1 MNTKKSASR
10 YYIPVLL
17 LFIFTNTFF
26 VTAQGWLAKWNIDQ
40 TVVIFGNII
49 LGLVTLLSLYL
60 TKKALQHSNTSGFL
74 RNTYGSFIIKLFVC
88 AGATIL
94 YAVTAGKNLNR
105 NGVFVCIFLYFLY
118 IVLEKYSLLRWNK
131 QERNG

>member
-10 YYIPVLL
+10 YYLPVLL

-26 VTAQGWLAKWNIDQ
+26 ITAKGWLTKWHIDQ
-40 TVVIFGNII
+40 TVVIIGNII

-60 TKKALQHSNTSGFL
+60 SKKAMEHPNTSGFL

-88 AGATIL
+88 AGATII
-94 YAVTAGKNLNR
+94 YAASADKNLNR
-105 NGVFVCIFLYFLY
+105 NGVFVCIFLYFFY

-131 QERNG
+131 QQKNG